1 MARRPPCPVI
11 QPLRRH
17 LLVTFEADA
26 PQSGSIIVPDNA
38 DTASHIRW
46 VTIEGLGE
54 MCRLGLNVHDR
65 VLANTITAVQVGDQ
79 YLLPESSVLV
89 IDA

>member
-1 MARRPPCPVI
+1 MARRPPRPVI

-17 LLVTFEADA
+17 LLVMFEAET
-26 PQSGSIIVPDNA
+26 PPSGSIVVPDTA

-54 MCRLGLNVHDR
+54 MCRLGLNIHDR
-65 VLANTITAVQVGDQ
+65 VLVNTITAVQVGDQ
-79 YLLPESSVLV
+79 YLLPESSVLAV
-89 IDA
+89 DA